1 MTQPSAPEPAAAE
14 AARGLRAVILAG
26 GKGTRL
32 RPLTVNFPKPLVPVG
47 DTPVIEVLMRR
58 LVQHGITDIT
68 LTLGH
73 LAELVKA
80 YFAHRRQQFEGVSLH
95 YIDEEEPTGTAG
107 SLALV
112 SELERTFLVM
122 NGDLL
127 TNLDF
132 HQLVRFHRD
141 QGAVLTIATH
151 TRRVKIDLG
160 VLETDGDHRVRGYLE
175 KPEKTY
181 QVSMGVYVYEP
192 AVLKYIE
199 PGRYLDFPNLVL
211 DLLAGGERVCAYPAD
226 CLWLDI
232 GRPDDYARAQ
242 ELFAER
248 PEAFERI

>member
-1 MTQPSAPEPAAAE
+1 MTPCTAPE

-32 RPLTVNFPKPLVPVG
+32 RPFTVNFPKPLVPIG
-47 DTPVIEVLMRR
+47 DTPVIEVLVRR

-80 YFAHRRQQFEGVSLH
+80 YFAHRHHAFEGVNLR
-95 YIDEEEPTGTAG
+95 YIAEEEPTGTAG

-112 SELERTFLVM
+112 PGLERTFLVM

-132 HQLVRFHRD
+132 HQLVHFHRE
-141 QGAVLTIATH
+141 QAAMLTIATH
-151 TRRVKIDLG
+151 ARRVKIDLG
-160 VLETDGDHRVRGYLE
+160 VLETDDSHRVRGYLE

-181 QVSMGVYVYEP
+181 QVSMGVYIYEP
-192 AVLKYIE
+192 AVLEHI
-199 PGRYLDFPNLVL
+199 PAGRYLDFPDLVL
-211 DLLAGGERVCAYPAD
+211 HLLARGERVCAYPTD

-242 ELFAER
+242 ELFTEQR
-248 PEAFERI
+248 EVFDRV